1 MLKAPKRG
9 RSRPFLGPGLMITA
23 AFIGPGTITTCT
35 LAGSDFGYTLLWVL
49 VFASLATFILLEMSG
64 RLAVAGGIGLGE
76 ALDQQLPGRFTRFAG
91 ILVVICAVGAGNA
104 AYQTGNFLG
113 ASLGLA
119 ALTGTDVHQWP
130 VILGI
135 ISFLLLWLG
144 SYKTLEGVLCG
155 FVALM
160 SLCFVLTAVVAGS
173 EIVSFLEGMF
183 IPRLSEDSLYVAL
196 GLMGT
201 TIIPYNLFL
210 YSSIIREKWN
220 EKGDLRAARFNLF
233 IAVLVG
239 GGISMAII
247 ATSSAAFFQTGAGI
261 TSAADLAIQLEPLL
275 GSWAKGAIAIGL
287 FGAGMSSAITAPLAT
302 AYAVSGIL
310 RWKAGFKERRFRLV
324 WMAVLLSGCLLASIG
339 LQPLVAILF
348 AQVANG
354 ILLPFVAIFLLWVAN
369 SRQLL
374 GENVNS
380 WKANLAGSLVIVTT
394 LILGIWA
401 IARAFTLLRNA

>member
-1 MLKAPKRG
+1 MLKAPMRG
-9 RSRPFLGPGLMITA
+9 RSRPLLGPGLMITA

-49 VFASLATFILLEMSG
+49 LFASLATFILQEMSG
-64 RLAVAGGIGLGE
+64 RLAVIGGIGLGE
-76 ALDQQLPGRFTRFAG
+76 ALDQQLHSRFTRFIG
-91 ILVVICAVGAGNA
+91 ISIVICAVGAGNA

-119 ALTGTDVHQWP
+119 ALTGTDIHRWP
-130 VILGI
+130 VVLGI

-144 SYKTLEGVLCG
+144 SYKTLERVLGG

-160 SLCFVLTAVVAGS
+160 SLCFVLTAVMARP
-173 EIVSFLEGMF
+173 EIGSFLKGMF

-196 GLMGT
+196 GLVGT
-201 TIIPYNLFL
+201 TIVPYNLFL
-210 YSSIIREKWN
+210 YSAIIRETWSA
-220 EKGDLRAARFNLF
+220 KGDLRAARFDLF

-239 GGISMAII
+239 GGISMAIMTT
-247 ATSSAAFFQTGAGI
+247 ASAAFFQDGVPI

-275 GSWAKGAIAIGL
+275 GNWAKATIAIGL
-287 FGAGMSSAITAPLAT
+287 FGAGMSSAIAAPLAT
-302 AYAVSGIL
+302 AYAISGIL
-310 RWKAGFKERRFRLV
+310 GWKAGFKERRFRLV

-339 LQPLVAILF
+339 LQPLIAILF

-369 SRQLL
+369 NRQLL

-380 WKANLAGSLVIVTT
+380 WKANLAGSLVIATT
-394 LILGIWA
+394 LILGIRA
-401 IARAFTLLRNA
+401 ATRAFGLL

>member
-1 MLKAPKRG
+1 MLKVPMRG
-9 RSRPFLGPGLMITA
+9 RSRPLLGPGLMITA

-49 VFASLATFILLEMSG
+49 VFASLATFILQEMSG
-64 RLAVAGGIGLGE
+64 RLAVIGGIGLGE
-76 ALDQQLPGRFTRFAG
+76 ALDQQLHSRFTRFIG
-91 ILVVICAVGAGNA
+91 ISIVICAVGAGNA

-119 ALTGTDVHQWP
+119 ALTGTDIHRWP

-135 ISFLLLWLG
+135 ISFLLLWFG
-144 SYKTLEGVLCG
+144 SYKTLERVLGG

-160 SLCFVLTAVVAGS
+160 SLCFVLTAVMAGP
-173 EIVSFLEGMF
+173 EIGSFLKGMF

-196 GLMGT
+196 GLVGT
-201 TIIPYNLFL
+201 TIVPYNLFL
-210 YSSIIREKWN
+210 YSSIIRETWSA
-220 EKGDLRAARFNLF
+220 KGDLRAARFDLF

-239 GGISMAII
+239 GGISMAIMTT
-247 ATSSAAFFQTGAGI
+247 ASAAFFQAGAPI

-275 GSWAKGAIAIGL
+275 GNWAKATIAIGL
-287 FGAGMSSAITAPLAT
+287 FGAGMSSAIAAPLAT
-302 AYAVSGIL
+302 AYAISGIL
-310 RWKAGFKERRFRLV
+310 GWKAGFKDRRFRLV

-339 LQPLVAILF
+339 LQPLIAILF

-369 SRQLL
+369 NRHLL

-380 WKANLAGSLVIVTT
+380 WKANLAGSLVIATT
-394 LILGIWA
+394 LILGIRA
-401 IARAFTLLRNA
+401 ATRAFGML